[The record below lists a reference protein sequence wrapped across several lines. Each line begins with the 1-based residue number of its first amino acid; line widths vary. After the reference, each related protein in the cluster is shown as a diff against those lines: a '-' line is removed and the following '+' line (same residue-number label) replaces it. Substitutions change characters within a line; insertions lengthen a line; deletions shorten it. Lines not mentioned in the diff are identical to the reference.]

1 MRPRIADRPQ
11 RRYRRCTVRI
21 EVEWATKTQSH
32 VDRATTL
39 GAGGLFIETTKP
51 LLPGATLEVRFRV
64 QDGGALHEIPGRVVW
79 CRPAGDQ
86 PGGMGIEFTEREA
99 AVPLA
104 IELERL

>member
-21 EVEWATKTQSH
+21 EVEWSTDRQDGK
-32 VDRATTL
+32 DRATTL
-39 GAGGLFIETTKP
+39 GAGGLFIETERA
-51 LLPGATLEVRFRV
+51 LRPGTALAVRFRV
-64 QDGGALHEIPGRVVW
+64 SEGGDLHEIQGRVVW
-79 CRPAGDQ
+79 SRPAGAH
-86 PGGMGIEFTEREA
+86 PGGMGIEFTDREA